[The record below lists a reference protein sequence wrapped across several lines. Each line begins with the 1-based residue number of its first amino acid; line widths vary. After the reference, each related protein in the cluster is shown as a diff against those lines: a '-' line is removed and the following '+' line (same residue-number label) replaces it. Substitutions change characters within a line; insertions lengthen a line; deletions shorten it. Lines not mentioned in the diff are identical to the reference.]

1 MNYYPLHLY
10 QAFSELVEAVILIEV
25 KDTRDKEETLLPKG
39 TLKRCHEKFS
49 PLIDS

>member
-1 MNYYPLHLY
+1 MNHYPLHWY
-10 QAFSELVEAVILIEV
+10 QAFSELVEAVRLIEV
-25 KDTRDKEETLLPKG
+25 KDRRDKEETLLPKA